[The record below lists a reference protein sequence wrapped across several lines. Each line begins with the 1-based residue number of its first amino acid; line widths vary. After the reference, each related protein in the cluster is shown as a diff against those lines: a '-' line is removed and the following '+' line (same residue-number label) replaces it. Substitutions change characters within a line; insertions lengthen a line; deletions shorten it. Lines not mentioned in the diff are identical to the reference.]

1 MGFAL
6 KGFMMGAATAVS
18 EKLDADEKAARD
30 AAKFSATNLF
40 KTYEENKKKTEEQV
54 NQYTNNIALLKTN
67 FKGLTE
73 DQLYAGATNKAFM
86 DGVNAAVKERD
97 IDLTKIDATK
107 LIKLADTASTGK
119 TAEQQV
125 RKLFDQSNV
134 TPPTPIPEG
143 LGFFRTRAAT
153 IQQQEFERSA
163 QALGVEGGALRG
175 SALARM
181 PVQPTPSAEFNMT
194 ELGKRKTLQE
204 QKELVATE
212 IIKATNAGDDVAL
225 SKAKEDATRIIMAEE
240 LAGVRNKNEQ
250 QIQSELIT
258 KIQSAKDPKEKTILT
273 AELRQR
279 QVLSKLPGEGQEKVS
294 QSNLITV
301 ASKAITSAVSDR
313 LPPGSFVINT
323 DAQGNQTLAPK
334 DIVSAKTFNEAV
346 TAGRTAVIKEMTGPD
361 GKPRDQLHR
370 NALISIGVGFDDN
383 GKAVLPVRAN
393 GVPTE
398 PAAPASP
405 AAPAA
410 STPAQKPA
418 TTAQPTTAKPLPYT
432 ADGSADKAK
441 LVKGQAYD
449 DGSGNVKTWT
459 GIGWK

>member
-6 KGFMMGAATAVS
+6 KGFVMGAATAVS
-18 EKLDADEKAARD
+18 EKLDADEKAARE
-30 AAKFSATNLF
+30 AAKFSANNLF

-54 NQYTNNIALLKTN
+54 NQYTNNIATLKTN
-67 FKGLTE
+67 FRGLTE
-73 DQLYAGATNKAFM
+73 EQLYAGATNKAFM
-86 DGVNAAVKERD
+86 DGVNAAIKERD

-119 TAEQQV
+119 TAEEQV
-125 RKLFDQSNV
+125 RKLFDQTNASA
-134 TPPTPIPEG
+134 PTPIPEG
-143 LGFFRTRAAT
+143 LGFFRTRAAK

-163 QALGVEGGALRG
+163 QALGVEPSALRG
-175 SALARM
+175 SALAKM
-181 PVQPTPSAEFNMT
+181 PVQPTPSAEFNMA

-204 QKELVATE
+204 QKELAAGE
-212 IIKATNAGDDVAL
+212 IIKATNAGDEVAL
-225 SKAKEDATRIIMAEE
+225 AKAKEDASRIRMAEE
-240 LAGVRNKNEQ
+240 LAGVHNKTEP

-258 KIQSAKDPKEKTILT
+258 KIQNAKDPKEKTVLT

-279 QVLSKLPGEGQEKVS
+279 QALSKLPGEGQEKVS

-301 ASKAITSAVSDR
+301 ASKAITSAVADK

-334 DIVSAKTFNEAV
+334 DIVSAKQFNEAV

-361 GKPRDQLHR
+361 GKPKDQLHR

-383 GKAVLPVRAN
+383 GRAVLPVRTNA
-393 GVPTE
+393 VPTE
-398 PAAPASP
+398 PAAP

-418 TTAQPTTAKPLPYT
+418 TTAQPTAAKPLPFT
-432 ADGSADKAK
+432 AEGAPDKAK

-449 DGSGNVKTWT
+449 DGNGNVKTWT